1 MANEFNEYFCKIG
14 RNMAATIECD
24 KNSLY
29 TDYLNI
35 PIHTSFKLFTTDEIV
50 IHNIIQNLNS
60 KSSFGHDGI
69 STKLLK
75 FLEQLLYKS
84 LALIVNQS
92 IVTGIFPDKLKLA
105 KLFLYMYIKMIAC
118 I

>member
-1 MANEFNEYFCKIG
+1 
-14 RNMAATIECD
+14 MAATIECD
-24 KNSLY
+24 KNNLY
-29 TDYLNI
+29 SDYLNI
-35 PIHTSFKLFTTDEIV
+35 PIHTSSELFTIDEIV

-69 STKLLK
+69 STNLLK
-75 FLEQLLYKS
+75 FLEPLLTKS

-92 IVTGIFPDKLKLA
+92 IVTGIFPDKLQLTK
-105 KLFLYMYIKMIAC
+105 IIPIHKMIAS